1 MTTAMTNEEVELA
14 LDFELERSRVWST
27 KVRKAVSELEN
38 VFDCL
43 DEYRQLP
50 DQDRPVLFTTYLRHL
65 DPEHHALPP
74 SASAEGEEESKGASH
89 HLDAA
94 SPHAFEKQRGR
105 PLVERAGSPVRVPPS
120 AQAHTAT
127 ASSATNI
134 STLLERLKK
143 QEKTP
148 LA

>member
-1 MTTAMTNEEVELA
+1 MTNEEVELA
-14 LDFELERSRVWST
+14 LDFELDRSRVWSA
-27 KVRKAVSELEN
+27 KVRQAVSELEN

-50 DQDRPVLFTTYLRHL
+50 DQERPALFTTYLRHL

-74 SASAEGEEESKGASH
+74 PLTSAEGEEESKGTSH
-89 HLDAA
+89 QLIAT
-94 SPHAFEKQRGR
+94 SLHAFEKQRGR
-105 PLVERAGSPVRVPPS
+105 PLLERGDSPTRKPP

-134 STLLERLKK
+134 STLLERLKR
-143 QEKTP
+143 QEKP
-148 LA
+148 PQA